1 MKIESILNEKFD
13 LRLYKVRVQLMVRDI
28 EGRELDDLKNTI
40 RAIKEV
46 TTVRTITKRTVDTRV
61 AIIFEVK
68 FLQKGITPRN
78 VFVEHE
84 LVPALRA
91 MEGITVED
99 YGKAEEVDVSL
110 NEYGIGGPAAVTP
123 QQSTEMPTPR
133 ASLQQVAQDWM
144 DGGVQIYDAPMNTN
158 QMQYH
163 MMVPTEELWTYCSR
177 VYRAPTNVFDDK
189 MSQYQEFIATGIDM
203 PIYVA
208 VGMNGRIK
216 ITGNEDFVWFAKK
229 AGAKELP
236 VFLSYQKQV

>member
-46 TTVRTITKRTVDTRV
+46 TTVRTITKRTVGIAQQIV
-61 AIIFEVK
+61 FEVK
-68 FLQKGITPRN
+68 FLQEGITPRD
-78 VFVEHE
+78 VFVEHK
-84 LVPALRA
+84 LVSALKA

-110 NEYGIGGPAAVTP
+110 NEYGSVGAAVTP

-163 MMVPTEELWTYCSR
+163 MMVPTEELWKYCSR

-189 MSQYQEFIATGIDM
+189 MREVEKYIALKNSLLTM
-203 PIYVA
+203 E
-208 VGMNGRIK
+208 RRR
-216 ITGNEDFVWFAKK
+216 FR
-229 AGAKELP
+229 
-236 VFLSYQKQV
+236 S